1 MSPND
6 LALQNAQNALGQAQF
21 YLQGLPAFA
30 QYFGLALLF
39 SSLFAVLYWRVTPH
53 DELRLVRAG
62 NPAAIVA
69 FLGALIGFAL
79 PLRTA
84 MVGSYNL
91 VDYAVWALIAAVA
104 QVAAYL
110 VARLVMPDVSRRITE
125 GEAPAGLWL
134 GGMSIFVGV
143 INSSSM
149 SY

>member
-1 MSPND
+1 MNPND
-6 LALQNAQNALGQAQF
+6 IALMNANTAIGQAQF

-39 SSLFAVLYWRVTPH
+39 SGLFASLYWRLTPH

-69 FLGALIGFAL
+69 FLGAMIGFAL

-84 MVGSYNL
+84 MVGSYNM
-91 VDYAVWALIAAVA
+91 VDYAVWALIAAVV

-110 VARLVMPDVSRRITE
+110 LARLVMPDVSRRITE

-134 GGMSIFVGV
+134 GGMSVFLGI